1 MASALPRARADAQH
15 PAPILDGMARRILAA
30 AITLALAAVLL
41 LACWPQLF
49 GLERAFGVAH
59 VVALR
64 GMAIAVG
71 LLLAV
76 LFALLALLSERGRR
90 FLAGLAVLL
99 LVFSVVSLGVL
110 AVRGAGG
117 GERPDREPGDLVVLA
132 WNTLG
137 DAPGPEAIAELAL
150 EQDADVVALPETSH
164 EAGVRV
170 AELLAA
176 AGRPMQLIE
185 LRFDDVSKARSTVL
199 LVSEALG
206 AYERVDGVGT
216 TPTLPSVVAAPVD
229 GSGPVLVAAHPVAPV
244 PAEFDRWRAGLDWL
258 AERCAD
264 PDADVIVAGD
274 LNSTLDHWASLGS
287 DRGLAGCRDI
297 ARATGSAA
305 VGTWPTVLPPLLGA
319 PIDHV
324 LATDRWTPVA
334 FHVIDSADHGGSDH
348 RPVVAH
354 LRPAP

>member
-1 MASALPRARADAQH
+1 MPYARADAQH
-15 PAPILDGMARRILAA
+15 PAPILDGMVRRILAA
-30 AITLALAAVLL
+30 AITLALAAVLV

-59 VVALR
+59 LVALR
-64 GMAIAVG
+64 GMAVAVG
-71 LLLAV
+71 ILLAV
-76 LFALLALLSERGRR
+76 LLALIALLSQEGRR
-90 FLAGLAVLL
+90 FFAGLAVLL
-99 LVFSVVSLGVL
+99 VAFSIVSLGVL
-110 AVRGAGG
+110 GVRGAGG
-117 GERPDREPGDLVVLA
+117 GELPEKAPDDLVVLA

-137 DAPGPEAIAELAL
+137 DAPGAEAIAELAL
-150 EQDADVVALPETSH
+150 EQEADVIALPETSH
-164 EAGVRV
+164 EAGARV
-170 AELLAA
+170 AELLAG

-185 LRFDDVSKARSTVL
+185 LRLDEVSKARSTVL

-206 AYERVDGVGT
+206 PYERADGVGT
-216 TPTLPSVVAAPVD
+216 TPTLPSIVAVPVD

-264 PDADVIVAGD
+264 LDADVIVAGD

-287 DRGLAGCRDI
+287 DDGLAGCRDA

-324 LATDRWTPVA
+324 LATDGWEPIGFR
-334 FHVIDSADHGGSDH
+334 VIDSVDGGGSDH

-354 LRPAP
+354 LRPAA